1 MAHKHE
7 TPSVEE
13 SYDFSP
19 ILKRKLLIGGVIGL
33 ALVAIGVFLINM
45 GWWGPDGFAGGSHE
59 AAGHVADAAHGTE
72 AAHAVETVH
81 GAEGHHEATLMNR
94 IVGNLWMNAIY
105 FLGISVIGVFFISYN
120 YVAKAGW
127 YTSFKRVPEAI
138 PAFMIFPA
146 AIILILIAIPST
158 RHIVMHWTHD
168 GIMDIGSSNYDAIIA
183 GKSWWLNMPFYS
195 FRLVAYFV
203 IWYFLY
209 KQIRKYSLME
219 DASGS
224 LNDYNSSRKY
234 AKMFLIFFA
243 VTSSTAAW
251 DLSMAVDAHW
261 FSTMFGW
268 YHLASWHVAGLAA
281 IMLIIITLKGQGYLK
296 GVNYS
301 AIQDLGKLMFGFSIF
316 WAYVWF
322 SQFFLIYYAH
332 LPEETIYFRERFT
345 GYEGRYFT
353 AFILSI
359 VLNFL
364 FPLLILM
371 ARESKRNYT
380 FLKLAC
386 WAILIGHWFD
396 FYQMLMPSIA
406 KNQGGIGLIELGT
419 SVVFACGFIYVVYHQ
434 LSKANMYAKN
444 HPFLEESLH
453 HDI

>member
-19 ILKRKLLIGGVIGL
+19 ELKRKLVIGGVLGV

-45 GWWGPDGFAGGSHE
+45 GWWGPDGFAGGAHDAHGAVDAHG
-59 AAGHVADAAHGTE
+59 AAEAAHG
-72 AAHAVETVH
+72 AAAEH

-94 IVGNLWMNAIY
+94 IVGNLWMNSIY
-105 FLGISVIGVFFISYN
+105 FLGLSVIGVFFISYN

-127 YTSFKRVPEAI
+127 YTSFKRVPEAL
-138 PAFMIFPA
+138 PAFMVIPSI
-146 AIILILIAIPST
+146 IILILFAIPGS
-158 RHIVMHWTHD
+158 RHMIMHWTHE
-168 GIMDIGSSNYDAIIA
+168 GIMDPLSHNFDAILA
-183 GKSWWLNMPFYS
+183 SKSWWLNMPFYI

-203 IWYFLY
+203 VWWYLW

-224 LNDYNSSRKY
+224 LEDYNKSRLY
-234 AKMFLIFFA
+234 AKFFLVFFA

-268 YHLASWHVAGLAA
+268 YHLASWHVAGLSA
-281 IMLIIITLKGQGYLK
+281 IMLVILTLKGKGYLK
-296 GVNYS
+296 AVNDS
-301 AIQDLGKLMFGFSIF
+301 ALQDLGKLMFGFSIF
-316 WAYVWF
+316 WTYVWF
-322 SQFFLIYYAH
+322 SQFFLIFYAH
-332 LPEETIYFRERFT
+332 LPEETIYFKERLN
-345 GYEGRYFT
+345 GYEGRYLAPF
-353 AFILSI
+353 FISLI
-359 VLNFL
+359 LNFV

-371 ARESKRNYT
+371 ARGSKRNYT

-386 WAILIGHWFD
+386 WAILLGHWFD

-406 KNQGGIGLIELGT
+406 KNQGGIGLIELGIT
-419 SVVFACGFIYVVYHQ
+419 TVFACSFIYVIYAQ

>member
-1 MAHKHE
+1 MAHKHDS
-7 TPSVEE
+7 PSVEE
-13 SYDFSP
+13 SYNFSSG
-19 ILKRKLLIGGVIGL
+19 LKKKLLFGGFIGL

-45 GWWGPDGFAGGSHE
+45 GWWGPDGFAGGVHE
-59 AAGHVADAAHGTE
+59 AAGHGAELA
-72 AAHAVETVH
+72 H
-81 GAEGHHEATLMNR
+81 GAENGHHEATLLNR
-94 IVGNLWMNAIY
+94 LIGNLWMNAIY

-127 YTSFKRVPEAI
+127 YTSFKRVPEAM
-138 PAFMIFPA
+138 PAFMIFPSVL
-146 AIILILIAIPST
+146 ILLLIAIPST
-158 RHIVMHWTHD
+158 RHIIMHWTHE
-168 GIMDIGSSNYDAIIA
+168 GIMDLGSTNYDAIIA
-183 GKSWWLNMPFYS
+183 SKGWWLNLPFYT
-195 FRLVAYFV
+195 FRLVAYFIV
-203 IWYFLY
+203 WIFLWR
-209 KQIRKYSLME
+209 QMRKYSLME

-224 LNDYNSSRKY
+224 IEDYNSSRKY

-261 FSTMFGW
+261 FSSMFGW
-268 YHLASWHVAGLAA
+268 YHLSSWHVAGLSA
-281 IMLIIITLKGQGYLK
+281 IMLIIVTLKEQGYLK
-296 GVNYS
+296 AVNYS

-322 SQFFLIYYAH
+322 SQYFLIFYAH

-345 GYEGRYFT
+345 GYEGRYF
-353 AFILSI
+353 APFIISLI
-359 VLNFL
+359 LNFL

-406 KNQGGIGLIELGT
+406 KNQGGLGLIELGT
-419 SVVFACGFIYVVYHQ
+419 TTVFACGFMYVVYSQ

-444 HPFLEESLH
+444 HPFLEESLL